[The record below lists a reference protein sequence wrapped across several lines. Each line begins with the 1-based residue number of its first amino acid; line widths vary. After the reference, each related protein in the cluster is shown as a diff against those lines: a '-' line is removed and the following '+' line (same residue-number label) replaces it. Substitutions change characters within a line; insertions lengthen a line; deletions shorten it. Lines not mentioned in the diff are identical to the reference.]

1 MQKEKTGNSV
11 GLMDLVSKEP
21 RFSKFNEAIA
31 TAGLTERFSGN
42 FTVFAPTDEA
52 FNKLP
57 QEKLTGLFQP
67 ENRDYLKNLLLLHV
81 VPGTFS
87 VDDLKKRE
95 ALKTEAGRE
104 IKVDVSQDSKQIKIE
119 NASVTEPRKEAKNWC
134 LYAVDA
140 ILQPAASAAARA

>member
-1 MQKEKTGNSV
+1 MQKERKGNGV
-11 GLMDLVSKEP
+11 GVMDLVSKEP

-42 FTVFAPTDEA
+42 LTVFAPTDEA
-52 FNKLP
+52 FSKLP
-57 QEKLTGLFQP
+57 EDKVTGLFKP

-95 ALKTEAGRE
+95 ALKTEAGRD

-119 NASVTEPRKEAKNWC
+119 NATVTEPRKEAENWC

-140 ILQPAASAAARA
+140 LLQPAASAARA

>member
-1 MQKEKTGNSV
+1 MQKEKTGN
-11 GLMDLVSKEP
+11 GLMELVSKEP
-21 RFSKFNEAIA
+21 RFSKFNDAIA
-31 TAGLTERFSGN
+31 TAGLKERFSGN

-57 QEKLTGLFQP
+57 QDKMTGLFKP

-87 VDDLKKRE
+87 IDDLKERD

-104 IKVDVSQDSKQIKIE
+104 IKIDVSRDSKQIHIE
-119 NASVTEPRKEAKNWC
+119 NANMTEPRKEAETWC

-140 ILQPAASAAARA
+140 ILQPAARAARA

>member
-1 MQKEKTGNSV
+1 MQKEKKGNGV
-11 GLMDLVSKEP
+11 GLMDLVSNEP

-31 TAGLTERFSGN
+31 TAGLRDRFSGN

-57 QEKLTGLFQP
+57 QEKVTGLFKP
-67 ENRDYLKNLLLLHV
+67 ENRDYLKNLLLLHI
-81 VPGTFS
+81 VPGTLS
-87 VDDLKKRE
+87 VDELKKRE

-104 IKVDVSQDSKQIKIE
+104 IKVDVSQDAKLIKIE
-119 NASVTEPRKEAKNWC
+119 NASVTEPRKEAENWC

-140 ILQPAASAAARA
+140 ILQPAAIAARA

>member
-1 MQKEKTGNSV
+1 MQKEKKGN
-11 GLMDLVSKEP
+11 GIGFMDLVSKEP

-31 TAGLTERFSGN
+31 TAGLTEKFSGN
-42 FTVFAPTDEA
+42 FTVFAPIDGA

-57 QEKLTGLFQP
+57 QDKVTDLLKP

-87 VDDLKKRE
+87 VDDLKKRK
-95 ALKTEAGRE
+95 ALKTEAGRD

-119 NASVTEPRKEAKNWC
+119 NAKVTEPRKEAENWC
-134 LYAVDA
+134 LYAVDTL
-140 ILQPAASAAARA
+140 LQPTASGARA

>member
-1 MQKEKTGNSV
+1 MQKEKKGNGV
-11 GLMDLVSKEP
+11 GLMDLVSQEP

-57 QEKLTGLFQP
+57 QDKVTDLFKP

-81 VPGTFS
+81 VPGTLR
-87 VDDLKKRE
+87 VDELKKRE

-104 IKVDVSQDSKQIKIE
+104 IKVEVSQDAKQIKIE
-119 NASVTEPRKEAKNWC
+119 NASVTEPREEAENWC
-134 LYAVDA
+134 LYAIDA
-140 ILQPAASAAARA
+140 ILQPTARAARA

>member
-1 MQKEKTGNSV
+1 MQKEKKGNGV

-31 TAGLTERFSGN
+31 TAGLTERLSGN

-57 QEKLTGLFQP
+57 EDKVTGLFKP
-67 ENRDYLKNLLLLHV
+67 ENRDHLKNLLLLHV
-81 VPGTFS
+81 VPGTLS
-87 VDDLKKRE
+87 IDDLKE
-95 ALKTEAGRE
+95 TNVLKTEAGRE

-119 NASVTEPRKEAKNWC
+119 NASMTEPRKEAENWC
-134 LYAVDA
+134 LYAVDT
-140 ILQPAASAAARA
+140 ILEPTARAARA

>member
-1 MQKEKTGNSV
+1 MQKEKKGNGV

-57 QEKLTGLFQP
+57 QDKVTGLFKP
-67 ENRDYLKNLLLLHV
+67 ENRDYLKNVLLLHV

-87 VDDLKKRE
+87 IDDLKKRE

-119 NASVTEPRKEAKNWC
+119 NARVTEPRKEAENWC

-140 ILQPAASAAARA
+140 ILQPAASAARA

>member
-1 MQKEKTGNSV
+1 MQKEKIGNGV

-31 TAGLTERFSGN
+31 TAGLKEKFSGN

-57 QEKLTGLFQP
+57 QDKVTGLFMP

-95 ALKTEAGRE
+95 ALTTEAGRE
-104 IKVDVSQDSKQIKIE
+104 IKVNVSQDSKQIKIE
-119 NASVTEPRKEAKNWC
+119 NASVTEPRKEAENWC

-140 ILQPAASAAARA
+140 ILQPAASAARA

>member
-1 MQKEKTGNSV
+1 MQKERKENGV
-11 GLMDLVSKEP
+11 GFMDLVSKEP

-57 QEKLTGLFQP
+57 EDKVTGLLKP
-67 ENRDYLKNLLLLHV
+67 ENRDYLKKLILLHV

-87 VDDLKKRE
+87 VDDLKKRD
-95 ALKTEAGRE
+95 ALKTEAGRD
-104 IKVDVSQDSKQIKIE
+104 IKVDVSQDSKQITIA
-119 NASVTEPRKEAKNWC
+119 NAKVTEPRKEAENWC

-140 ILQPAASAAARA
+140 LLQPAASAARA

>member
-1 MQKEKTGNSV
+1 MQKEKTGNGV
-11 GLMDLVSKEP
+11 GFMDLVSKEP

-57 QEKLTGLFQP
+57 QDKVTGLFKP

-81 VPGTFS
+81 VPGTLS
-87 VDDLKKRE
+87 VDDLKRRD
-95 ALKTEAGRE
+95 ALKTEAGRN
-104 IKVDVSQDSKQIKIE
+104 IKVDVSQDSKQITIE
-119 NASVTEPRKEAKNWC
+119 NAKVTEPRKQAENWC

-140 ILQPAASAAARA
+140 LLQPAASAARA

>member
-1 MQKEKTGNSV
+1 MQKEEKGNGV

-57 QEKLTGLFQP
+57 QDKVTDLFKP

-81 VPGTFS
+81 VPGTFR
-87 VDDLKKRE
+87 VDELKKRE
-95 ALKTEAGRE
+95 VLKTEAGRE
-104 IKVDVSQDSKQIKIE
+104 IKVEVSQDAKQIKIE
-119 NASVTEPRKEAKNWC
+119 NASVTEPRKEAENWC

-140 ILQPAASAAARA
+140 ILQPTARAARA

>member
-1 MQKEKTGNSV
+1 MQKEKGNGV

-31 TAGLTERFSGN
+31 TAGLTQRLSGN

-57 QEKLTGLFQP
+57 QDKVTGLFKP
-67 ENRDYLKNLLLLHV
+67 ENRDYLKNLLLLHI

-87 VDDLKKRE
+87 VDDLKKRD

-104 IKVDVSQDSKQIKIE
+104 IKVDVSQDSKEIKIE
-119 NASVTEPRKEAKNWC
+119 NAKVTEPRKEAENWC
-134 LYAVDA
+134 VYAVDA
-140 ILQPAASAAARA
+140 LVQPAASAARA

>member
-1 MQKEKTGNSV
+1 MQKEKTGNGV
-11 GLMDLVSKEP
+11 GFMELVSKEP

-57 QEKLTGLFQP
+57 QDKVTGLFKP

-81 VPGTFS
+81 VPGTLS
-87 VDDLKKRE
+87 VDDLKRRD
-95 ALKTEAGRE
+95 ALKTEAGRN
-104 IKVDVSQDSKQIKIE
+104 IKVDVSQDSKQITIE
-119 NASVTEPRKEAKNWC
+119 NAKVTEPRKQAENWC

-140 ILQPAASAAARA
+140 LLQPAASAARA

>member
-1 MQKEKTGNSV
+1 MQKERKGNGV
-11 GLMDLVSKEP
+11 GLMNLVSKEP

-31 TAGLTERFSGN
+31 TAGLSERFAGN

-57 QEKLTGLFQP
+57 EEKVTGLFKP

-81 VPGTFS
+81 VPGTFTL
-87 VDDLKKRE
+87 DDLKKRR
-95 ALKTEAGRE
+95 ALTTEAGRE
-104 IKVDVSQDSKQIKIE
+104 IKIEVSQDTKQIKIE
-119 NASVTEPRKEAKNWC
+119 NARVTEPQKEAENWC

-140 ILQPAASAAARA
+140 ILQPAASAARA

>member
-1 MQKEKTGNSV
+1 MQNEKKGNGV
-11 GLMDLVSKEP
+11 GLMELVSKEP

-31 TAGLTERFSGN
+31 TAGLAERFSGN

-57 QEKLTGLFQP
+57 QDKMTGLFKP

-95 ALKTEAGRE
+95 ALKTEAGRD
-104 IKVDVSQDSKQIKIE
+104 IKVVVSQDAKQIKVE
-119 NASVTEPRKEAKNWC
+119 NARVTEPRKEAETWC

-140 ILQPAASAAARA
+140 ILQPAASAARA

>member
-1 MQKEKTGNSV
+1 MQKEKGKGV

-31 TAGLTERFSGN
+31 TAGLTERLSGN

-57 QEKLTGLFQP
+57 QDKVRGLFKP
-67 ENRDYLKNLLLLHV
+67 ENRDYLKNLLLLHI

-87 VDDLKKRE
+87 VDDLKKRN

-104 IKVDVSQDSKQIKIE
+104 IKVDVSQDSKEIKIE
-119 NASVTEPRKEAKNWC
+119 NAKVTEPRKEAENWC
-134 LYAVDA
+134 VYAVDA
-140 ILQPAASAAARA
+140 LVQPAASAARA

>member
-1 MQKEKTGNSV
+1 MQKERKGNGV
-11 GLMDLVSKEP
+11 GLMNLVSKEP

-31 TAGLTERFSGN
+31 TAGLTERFAGN

-57 QEKLTGLFQP
+57 EEKVTGLFKP

-81 VPGTFS
+81 VPGTFTL
-87 VDDLKKRE
+87 DDLKKRR
-95 ALKTEAGRE
+95 ALTTEAGRE
-104 IKVDVSQDSKQIKIE
+104 IKIEVSQDTKQIKIE
-119 NASVTEPRKEAKNWC
+119 NARVTEPQKEAENWC

-140 ILQPAASAAARA
+140 ILQPAASAARA

>member
-1 MQKEKTGNSV
+1 MQERKGNGA

-31 TAGLTERFSGN
+31 TAGLTERLSGN
-42 FTVFAPTDEA
+42 FTVFAPTNEA

-57 QEKLTGLFQP
+57 QDKVTGLLKP
-67 ENRDYLKNLLLLHV
+67 ENRDYLKNLLLLHL

-87 VDDLKKRE
+87 VDDLKKRDV
-95 ALKTEAGRE
+95 LQTEAGRD
-104 IKVDVSQDSKQIKIE
+104 IKVDVSQDSKQITIE
-119 NASVTEPRKEAKNWC
+119 NAKLTEPRKEAENWC

-140 ILQPAASAAARA
+140 LLQPATRAARA

>member
-1 MQKEKTGNSV
+1 MQKEKKGNGV

-57 QEKLTGLFQP
+57 QDKVTDLFKP

-81 VPGTFS
+81 VPGTLR
-87 VDDLKKRE
+87 VDELKKRE

-104 IKVDVSQDSKQIKIE
+104 IKVEVSQDAKQIKIE
-119 NASVTEPRKEAKNWC
+119 NASVTEPREEAENWC
-134 LYAVDA
+134 LYAIDA
-140 ILQPAASAAARA
+140 ILQPTARAARA

>member
-1 MQKEKTGNSV
+1 MQKETKGNDV

-31 TAGLTERFSGN
+31 TAGLTDRFSGN
-42 FTVFAPTDEA
+42 FTVFAPTDGA

-57 QEKLTGLFQP
+57 EDKVTGLLKP
-67 ENRDYLKNLLLLHV
+67 ENRDYLRNLLLLHV

-87 VDDLKKRE
+87 IDDLKKRD

-104 IKVDVSQDSKQIKIE
+104 IKIDVSKDSEQITIE
-119 NASVTEPRKEAKNWC
+119 NAKLTEPRKEADKWC
-134 LYAVDA
+134 VYAVDA
-140 ILQPAASAAARA
+140 LLQPAASAARA

>member
-1 MQKEKTGNSV
+1 MQKERKGNGV
-11 GLMDLVSKEP
+11 GLMNLVSKEP

-31 TAGLTERFSGN
+31 TAGLTERFAGN

-57 QEKLTGLFQP
+57 EEKVTGLFKP

-81 VPGTFS
+81 VPGTFTLE
-87 VDDLKKRE
+87 DLKKRR
-95 ALKTEAGRE
+95 ALTTEAGRE
-104 IKVDVSQDSKQIKIE
+104 IKIEVSQDPKQIKIE
-119 NASVTEPRKEAKNWC
+119 NARVTEPQKEAENWC

-140 ILQPAASAAARA
+140 ILQPAASAARA

>member
-1 MQKEKTGNSV
+1 MQKEKKGNGV

-57 QEKLTGLFQP
+57 QDKVTGLFKQ

-95 ALKTEAGRE
+95 ALTTEAGRE

-119 NASVTEPRKEAKNWC
+119 NAQVTEPRKEAENWC

-140 ILQPAASAAARA
+140 ILQPAASAARA